1 MTYMSLGVFS
11 IQPIGAVPKGA
22 TIIYFRLGL
31 NTDFIS
37 SADGISL
44 KATGKVSLLSRG
56 IVLAQFSKLIKD
68 RKITALPYS
77 EFLYKFSLD

>member
-1 MTYMSLGVFS
+1 MFS
-11 IQPIGAVPKGA
+11 IQPIGAVPEGA

-31 NTDFIS
+31 NTDFVT

-68 RKITALPYS
+68 RKITVLPYS
-77 EFLYKFSLD
+77 ESLYRFSLD